1 MQRVDLL
8 EAAKAALSKN
18 ASALQKR
25 AISSRV
31 SRTSG
36 LVKDRITYELDAI
49 DEEIA
54 ARVAAGMLIDPK
66 TPSRPAP
73 KTIIGAQG

>member
-36 LVKDRITYELDAI
+36 LVKDRITYELNHDELDARI
-49 DEEIA
+49 MRLLTRETGTHEDLGTL
-54 ARVAAGMLIDPK
+54 VASLLD
-66 TPSRPAP
+66 
-73 KTIIGAQG
+73 